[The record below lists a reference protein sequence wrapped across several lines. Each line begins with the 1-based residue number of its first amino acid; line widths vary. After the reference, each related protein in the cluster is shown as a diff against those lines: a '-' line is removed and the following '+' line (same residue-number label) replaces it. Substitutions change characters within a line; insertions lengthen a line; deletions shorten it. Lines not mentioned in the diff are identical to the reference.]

1 MTPSVDTSPAPV
13 LWRRLLAGYYKILC
27 IALAVMLATLIV
39 PVTIQIVSRFTNL
52 IPHYIWTEEMA
63 RFLFVWTIMIGS
75 IVAVRE
81 SAHFDVDLW
90 PRMTPRRNAMLRIF
104 SRLCILIV
112 AGVFFWMGIEFTQQA
127 LFRTSELADLPLWII
142 HLAWPIAGASWAL
155 FLGEMIHD
163 DIAFLNGTRA

>member
-1 MTPSVDTSPAPV
+1 MTLSVESRPAPS
-13 LWRRLLAGYYKILC
+13 LWRRLLAGYYRILC
-27 IALAVMLATLIV
+27 VALAVMLAILIV
-39 PVTIQIVSRFTNL
+39 PVTIQIFSRFTSL

-90 PRMTPRRNAMLRIF
+90 PRMTPRRDAMLRVV

-112 AGVFFWMGIEFTQQA
+112 ACVFLWMGIEFTEQA
-127 LFRTSELADLPLWII
+127 IYRTSELADLPLWII
-142 HLAWPIAGASWAL
+142 HLAWPVAGASWLVFIA
-155 FLGEMIHD
+155 EMILD
-163 DIAFLNGTRA
+163 DVAILRGASA